1 MTDSRQKSPQLYG
14 LLIGIDH
21 YPPNQLPDGS
31 SYQNLKGCVRDI
43 NQVEAFLQHKLKL
56 PSDNILKLTASQDT
70 FNNPIEPPEQL
81 PTYEN
86 IVAKFQQLANI
97 AQQGDSVYIHYS
109 GHGGRATTLYPEV
122 KGKDGIDE
130 ALVPTNIGNPNT
142 RYIRDIELAFL
153 LENLV
158 NRQLIVTLVLD
169 CCHSGGATRG
179 NQTEIRGI
187 NAIDTT
193 IRSSESLVASREELI
208 TAWQKLSPTPTRNLA
223 VNGGMLPDAKGY
235 VLLAACRPS
244 ESAYE
249 YTFEENKRNGVLTYW
264 LLKFLDH
271 PNPELTY
278 KVLYDY
284 LLAKINSQ
292 FSKQT
297 PMLFGEGTRLVFGY
311 EKRPIHQAVTIM
323 EVKEEQQQIKINGGQ
338 VHGLVQGSQLAVYP
352 SGTDF
357 TNIEKRLAIADITS
371 LGATSSW
378 AIIKPLSEQP
388 QQLRQITQ
396 GDQAV
401 LLNPN
406 SISLVRKVSLLFL
419 ESYHFSS
426 INFKPFLETIN
437 QKIAETNWLDLVLQN
452 ENAHYQ
458 IVINQSGEYE
468 IWDSGTERINL
479 RPVLKFN
486 DHNATTTLINRLIHL
501 AKYQGIYELNNYDS
515 LNPLKKALQVDL
527 FEIPPDFQ
535 AGIRPDLHNPCDML
549 NIKVNE
555 QFIVRIKNNSSKRL
569 NVTLLV
575 LQPDWSI
582 SQIYPS
588 DEVSSFEE
596 FEPGQEDII
605 TLQTSLPEGFKQGVD
620 IIKAFAT
627 IDPTN
632 FRWLELPCL
641 DQPHLSK
648 QLRNLEEAKNP
659 LEVLLTTISENG
671 SSIRN
676 LKPANYPSQK
686 WITTQKKVT
695 VIRD

>member
-1 MTDSRQKSPQLYG
+1 MTDSRQESPQLYA

-21 YPPNQLPDGS
+21 YLPNQLPDGS

-56 PSDNILKLTASQDT
+56 PTENILKLTASQDT
-70 FNNPIEPPEQL
+70 FNHPIEPPEQL

-86 IVAKFQQLANI
+86 IVAKFQQIAKI

-109 GHGGRATTLYPEV
+109 GHGGRTNTLYPEL
-122 KGKDGIDE
+122 KGNNGIDE
-130 ALVPTNIGNPNT
+130 ALVPTDIGNPNA
-142 RYIRDIELAFL
+142 RYLRDLELAYL
-153 LENLV
+153 PENLV

-179 NQTEIRGI
+179 NKADIRGI

-193 IRSSESLVASREELI
+193 LRPIESLVASRDELM
-208 TAWQKLSPTPTRNLA
+208 TSWQKLSPTATRNFA
-223 VNGGMLPDAKGY
+223 VSGGMLPDAKGY

-249 YTFEENKRNGVLTYW
+249 YAFEGNKRNGVLTYW
-264 LLKFLDH
+264 LLKFLEH
-271 PNPELTY
+271 PNPDLTY

-297 PMLFGEGTRLVFGY
+297 PMLLGEGNRLVFGY
-311 EKRPIHQAVTIM
+311 EKRPTYQAVTVM
-323 EVKEEQQQIKINGGQ
+323 EVNEEQQQIKINGGQ
-338 VHGLVQGSQLAVYP
+338 IHGLIQGSQFAIYP

-357 TNIEKRLAIADITS
+357 TNIEKRLAIADIAT

-378 AIIKPLSEQP
+378 ATIKPLSEQP

-406 SISLVRKVSLLFL
+406 SINLVRKVRLLFS
-419 ESYHFSS
+419 ESEHFSTV
-426 INFKPFLETIN
+426 NFKQLLETIN
-437 QKIAETNWLDLVLQN
+437 HKIAETNWLDLALEDEMV
-452 ENAHYQ
+452 HYQ
-458 IVINQSGEYE
+458 IMINQSGEYE
-468 IWDSGTERINL
+468 IWDSGIEKLNL
-479 RPVLKFN
+479 RPVLKFS
-486 DHNATTTLINRLIHL
+486 DPNATTTLINRLVHL
-501 AKYQGIYELNNYDS
+501 AKYQAIYELNNYDS
-515 LNPLKKALQVDL
+515 INPFKKALQVEL

-535 AGIRPDLHNPCDML
+535 AGIRPELHNPCDVL
-549 NIKVNE
+549 NLKANE

-605 TLQTSLPEGFKQGVD
+605 TLQTSLPEGLEQGVD

-627 IDPTN
+627 IEATN
-632 FRWLELPCL
+632 FRWLELHCL
-641 DQPHLSK
+641 DQPPLSK
-648 QLRNLEEAKNP
+648 KSRNLNKPKNS
-659 LEVLLTTISENG
+659 LETLLTIINEDG
-671 SSIRN
+671 SFIRN

-686 WITTQKKVT
+686 WTTTQKKLT